1 MPDQGAHEAQSSTD
15 LLELRVSVGA
25 LAAGVEQL
33 RQALVPL
40 AGMPLQLEAL
50 QQLHSERLTHHI
62 ANHDRDVR
70 NLTQDLDA
78 ESGRR
83 RSADEALE
91 RRLNADVKALEA
103 RQADAVKEVKD
114 WQVWA
119 MRVVFGLVIAAVLG
133 VVLVAP

>member
-103 RQADAVKEVKD
+103 RQAEAVKEVKD

>member
-1 MPDQGAHEAQSSTD
+1 MPDQAAHHDTTSAD
-15 LLELRVSVGA
+15 MLELRVSVGG
-25 LAAGVEQL
+25 LAASVEQL
-33 RQALVPL
+33 RQTLVPL

-50 QQLHSERLTHHI
+50 QQLHSERLSHHI
-62 ANHDRDVR
+62 ANHERDVR

-91 RRLNADVKALEA
+91 RRISADVKALET
-103 RQADAVKEVKD
+103 RQAEAVKEVKD

-133 VVLVAP
+133 LVLVAP

>member
-1 MPDQGAHEAQSSTD
+1 MPADQGTAHEQQTSTD
-15 LLELRVSVGA
+15 LLELRVTVGA
-25 LAAGVEQL
+25 LVAGVEQL

-40 AGMPLQLEAL
+40 AGMPLQLQAL
-50 QQLHSERLTHHI
+50 QELHTERLANHI
-62 ANHDRDVR
+62 ALHARDVA
-70 NLTQDLDA
+70 DLKADQDA

-91 RRLNADVKALEA
+91 RRLGLAIT
-103 RQADAVKEVKD
+103 EVKD
-114 WQVWA
+114 WQTWA